1 MKCIDLVCFVFTIN
15 YQLSTNISLSSRLS
29 IFLCPLVF
37 FIYFYRMK
45 FVDIFSLA
53 LRTVRANKLRTGI
66 TVAIIAFG
74 IMALVGIITAIEAM
88 NNSLR
93 ESFSTMGANAFS
105 LRYKERR
112 IRIGGGGPGQEE
124 VKKTDKRTVRKQKK
138 SNTGK
143 IITYEQAK
151 LFKENYD
158 YPAKVSIGL
167 NGARS
172 QTVFYDNKKTNP
184 TVTINGGDDN
194 YLQLNGYEIAYGRN
208 FNKLDVE
215 SGRNVCVIGKD
226 VGVKLFGDKYERA
239 LEKVIRVGSNK
250 YRVIG
255 ITKEKGSSAFLQ
267 ADNVVFSTY
276 SNVRR
281 LYSSKNQSFNVAV
294 MVDDVNQMDAAIG
307 EAEGKFRPIRG
318 LAVTEENNFYT
329 DKSDS
334 IAETFIKL
342 LGTISAAAG
351 AIGLITLIGAAIG
364 LMNIMLVAVTERT
377 KEVGLVK
384 ALGGKRNAIRSQFLY
399 ESIII
404 SLMGAVIG
412 ILLGVIVGNLV
423 GSLMDTPFF
432 IPWKVIIFGIIICSL
447 VGLFAGLYP
456 AWKASKLDPIV
467 ALRYE

>member
-1 MKCIDLVCFVFTIN
+1 
-15 YQLSTNISLSSRLS
+15 
-29 IFLCPLVF
+29 
-37 FIYFYRMK
+37 MK

-53 LRTVRANKLRTGI
+53 LRTVRSNKLRTGI

-112 IRIGGGGPGQEE
+112 IRIGGGGGDE
-124 VKKTDKRTVRKQKK
+124 VKKTDKRTARKEKK
-138 SNTGK
+138 SSTGK

-194 YLQLNGYEIAYGRN
+194 YLQLNGYEVAYGRN
-208 FNKLDVE
+208 FNRLDIE

-226 VGVKLFGDKYERA
+226 VASKLFGDRYERA
-239 LEKVIRVGSNK
+239 LEKVIRVGNNK

-276 SNVRR
+276 SNIRR
-281 LYSSKNQSFNVAV
+281 LYSSKNQSFSVAV
-294 MVDDVNQMDAAIG
+294 MVDDVRQMDAAIG

-318 LAVTEENNFYT
+318 LTVTEENNFYT

-404 SLMGAVIG
+404 SLMGAFIG
-412 ILLGVIVGNLV
+412 ILLGVLVGNLV

-432 IPWKVIIFGIIICSL
+432 IPWRVIFLGIFICSL

>member
-1 MKCIDLVCFVFTIN
+1 M
-15 YQLSTNISLSSRLS
+15 
-29 IFLCPLVF
+29 
-37 FIYFYRMK
+37 
-45 FVDIFSLA
+45 
-53 LRTVRANKLRTGI
+53 
-66 TVAIIAFG
+66 
-74 IMALVGIITAIEAM
+74 
-88 NNSLR
+88 
-93 ESFSTMGANAFS
+93 
-105 LRYKERR
+105 
-112 IRIGGGGPGQEE
+112 
-124 VKKTDKRTVRKQKK
+124 
-138 SNTGK
+138 
-143 IITYEQAK
+143 
-151 LFKENYD
+151 
-158 YPAKVSIGL
+158 
-167 NGARS
+167 
-172 QTVFYDNKKTNP
+172 
-184 TVTINGGDDN
+184 
-194 YLQLNGYEIAYGRN
+194 
-208 FNKLDVE
+208 E

-226 VGVKLFGDKYERA
+226 VASKLFGDRYERA
-239 LEKVIRVGSNK
+239 LEKVIRVGNNK

-276 SNVRR
+276 SNIRR
-281 LYSSKNQSFNVAV
+281 LYSSKNQSFSVAV
-294 MVDDVNQMDAAIG
+294 MVDDVRQMDAAIG

-318 LAVTEENNFYT
+318 LTVTEENNFYT

-404 SLMGAVIG
+404 SLMGAFIG
-412 ILLGVIVGNLV
+412 ILLGVLVGNLV

-432 IPWKVIIFGIIICSL
+432 IPWKVIFLGIFICSL
-447 VGLFAGLYP
+447 VGLFAGFYP

>member
-1 MKCIDLVCFVFTIN
+1 
-15 YQLSTNISLSSRLS
+15 
-29 IFLCPLVF
+29 
-37 FIYFYRMK
+37 
-45 FVDIFSLA
+45 
-53 LRTVRANKLRTGI
+53 
-66 TVAIIAFG
+66 
-74 IMALVGIITAIEAM
+74 
-88 NNSLR
+88 
-93 ESFSTMGANAFS
+93 
-105 LRYKERR
+105 
-112 IRIGGGGPGQEE
+112 
-124 VKKTDKRTVRKQKK
+124 
-138 SNTGK
+138 
-143 IITYEQAK
+143 
-151 LFKENYD
+151 
-158 YPAKVSIGL
+158 
-167 NGARS
+167 
-172 QTVFYDNKKTNP
+172 
-184 TVTINGGDDN
+184 
-194 YLQLNGYEIAYGRN
+194 
-208 FNKLDVE
+208 
-215 SGRNVCVIGKD
+215 
-226 VGVKLFGDKYERA
+226 
-239 LEKVIRVGSNK
+239 
-250 YRVIG
+250 
-255 ITKEKGSSAFLQ
+255 
-267 ADNVVFSTY
+267 
-276 SNVRR
+276 
-281 LYSSKNQSFNVAV
+281 

>member
-1 MKCIDLVCFVFTIN
+1 
-15 YQLSTNISLSSRLS
+15 
-29 IFLCPLVF
+29 
-37 FIYFYRMK
+37 MK

-53 LRTVRANKLRTGI
+53 LRTVRSNKLRTGI

-112 IRIGGGGPGQEE
+112 IRIGGGGGGDE
-124 VKKTDKRTVRKQKK
+124 VKKTDKRTARKEKK
-138 SNTGK
+138 SSTGK

-151 LFKENYD
+151 LFKENYE

-208 FNKLDVE
+208 FNRLDVE

-226 VGVKLFGDKYERA
+226 VASKLFGDKYERA
-239 LEKVIRVGSNK
+239 LEKVIRVGNNK

-276 SNVRR
+276 SNIRR
-281 LYSSKNQSFNVAV
+281 LYSSKNQSFSVAV
-294 MVDDVNQMDAAIG
+294 MVDDVRQMDAAIG

-404 SLMGAVIG
+404 SLMGAFIG
-412 ILLGVIVGNLV
+412 ILLGVLVGNLV

-432 IPWKVIIFGIIICSL
+432 IPWRVIFLGIIICSL
-447 VGLFAGLYP
+447 VGLFAGIYP

>member
-1 MKCIDLVCFVFTIN
+1 
-15 YQLSTNISLSSRLS
+15 
-29 IFLCPLVF
+29 
-37 FIYFYRMK
+37 MK
-45 FVDIFSLA
+45 FTDVFALA
-53 LRTVRANKLRTGI
+53 YRTVRSNKLRTSI

-88 NNSLR
+88 NNSLK

-105 LRYKERR
+105 LRFRERR
-112 IRIGGGGPGQEE
+112 VRIGGGGGDE
-124 VKKTDKRTVRKQKK
+124 VKKTDKRARKERK

-143 IITYEQAK
+143 IITYEQAR
-151 LFKENYD
+151 LFKQKYE

-167 NGARS
+167 NGARNM
-172 QTVFYDNKKTNP
+172 TVFYDNKKTNP
-184 TVTINGGDDN
+184 TVTINGGDEN
-194 YLQLNGYEIAYGRN
+194 YLQLNGYEIGYGRN
-208 FNKLDVE
+208 FNKTDVE

-226 VGVKLFGDKYERA
+226 VATKLFGDRYERA
-239 LEKVIRVGSNK
+239 LEKIIRVGSNK

-255 ITKEKGSSAFLQ
+255 ITKEKGSSSFLQ
-267 ADNVVFSTY
+267 ADNVVVSTY

-281 LYSSKNQSFNVAV
+281 LYANKNQSYNIAV
-294 MVDDVNQMDAAIG
+294 MVDDVRQLDDAIG
-307 EAEGKFRPIRG
+307 EAEGQFRPIRG
-318 LAVTEENNFYT
+318 LAVSEENNFYV

-334 IAETFIKL
+334 IAQTFISL

-351 AIGLITLIGAAIG
+351 AIGFITLIGAAIG

-384 ALGGKRNAIRSQFLY
+384 ALGGKKVAIRHQFLY

-412 ILLGVIVGNLV
+412 ILLGVLVGNLV
-423 GSLMDTPFF
+423 GSLMDVPFF
-432 IPWKVIIFGIIICSL
+432 IPWKIIFAGILICSL